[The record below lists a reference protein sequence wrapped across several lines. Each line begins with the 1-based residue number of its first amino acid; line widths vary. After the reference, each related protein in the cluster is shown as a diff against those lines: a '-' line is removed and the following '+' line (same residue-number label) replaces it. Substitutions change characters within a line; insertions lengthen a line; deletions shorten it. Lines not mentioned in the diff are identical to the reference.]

1 MKSFYLI
8 YLSLLFFLIYFSHLK
23 KIFIEFLKSKLFILV
38 FLFYF
43 FSFFFN
49 FINSSCIVFPAK
61 FTCYEKLSWSI
72 PKSEVESVKIWYELW
87 SKGGATPNFVV
98 DNRIDYIKNF
108 NWIQNWL
115 DVYFFNKM
123 SDYLLSIILLSLI
136 FYFSFSQKKKLILKT
151 ENIFY

>member
-1 MKSFYLI
+1 MYCNFNEIFLSDLFITFVFFNIFHSF
-8 YLSLLFFLIYFSHLK
+8 K
-23 KIFIEFLKSKLFILV
+23 KIFIKFLKSKLFILV
-38 FLFYF
+38 FLFIF

-72 PKSEVESVKIWYELW
+72 PKSSVESVKIWYELW

-98 DNRIDYIKNF
+98 DNRVDYIKNF

-115 DVYFFNKM
+115 DVYFLIKC
-123 SDYLLSIILLSLI
+123 LII
-136 FYFSFSQKKKLILKT
+136 Y
-151 ENIFY
+151 